1 MVRQTRN
8 KMVQLCKH
16 PTQMAHLNSHTMT
29 LVPTV
34 GPLMDSQ
41 STQMSTLIVSYVTHG
56 HQEMVH
62 HPSNTTE

>member
-1 MVRQTRN
+1 
-8 KMVQLCKH
+8 
-16 PTQMAHLNSHTMT
+16 MAHLNSHTTT

-41 STQMSTLIVSYVTHG
+41 STQTSTLIVSYATHG